1 MQIDTDQYTR
11 KVDGNTYHGLPDSHD
26 YSKSKAF
33 FGIFP
38 SLYCSGT
45 KKDGKY
51 HTDYCSPWGKQLF
64 DLHRVWRVW
73 GVDLTENNLIGQTP
87 KIVYIGTLA
96 TTATAALA
104 VVLGFIAFYSYWGAL
119 LTTVVAW
126 IAASTTIATAALSHA
141 FASKLARYLPKLKL
155 TGTGKITA
163 HLGHPYLN
171 LIWVAATFSLSAALL
186 WSFITWRQRNTRLK
200 NVATKHSTV
209 AKRDHKLIPFIG
221 IVHRATGGLL
231 GAKATRHITS
241 YEPLGGGQE
250 MVGLNSRNG
259 SQTDLISRSQPGSR
273 DHSRARSRN
282 HSRTGSRSRAD
293 SNERG
298 EILFDRGRIP
308 QTDIAYEAF
317 RHQQVPE

>member
-1 MQIDTDQYTR
+1 
-11 KVDGNTYHGLPDSHD
+11 
-26 YSKSKAF
+26 
-33 FGIFP
+33 
-38 SLYCSGT
+38 
-45 KKDGKY
+45 
-51 HTDYCSPWGKQLF
+51 
-64 DLHRVWRVW
+64 
-73 GVDLTENNLIGQTP
+73 
-87 KIVYIGTLA
+87 
-96 TTATAALA
+96 

-119 LTTVVAW
+119 LATVVAW

-200 NVATKHSTV
+200 NVAAKHYTA

-231 GAKATRHITS
+231 GAKATGHITTS

-250 MVGLNSRNG
+250 MAGLNSRNG

-298 EILFDRGRIP
+298 EILFDSGRIP
-308 QTDIAYEAF
+308 QTDTAYEAF